1 VIFSYFFGDTMGYIA
16 NHFVQCV
23 GLKMG
28 YVGLYRYIDCIPA
41 FHGCFNTENG
51 DSAVD
56 FCVFPIIKVPKPY
69 NGFVTNNF
77 RGMCLL
83 FQWNL
88 VNAMTAIRKEDQ
100 FASHLVDRYR
110 PFQAPSL
117 VKHGCL

>member
-1 VIFSYFFGDTMGYIA
+1 MGYIA
-16 NHFVQCV
+16 NHVVQCV

-28 YVGLYRYIDCIPA
+28 YIGI
-41 FHGCFNTENG
+41 FNTENG

-56 FCVFPIIKVPKPY
+56 FSVFPIIKVPKSY

-77 RGMCLL
+77 GGMCLL

-110 PFQAPSL
+110 PFKPL
-117 VKHGCL
+117 RW